1 MKDFIKNKLK
11 ENLDNQKIDTSKIK
25 IKTQVVNNL
34 LVFLPFYDGERMGAF
49 RLRPFNDDYKIFET
63 ILYDRFKGQGLGKG
77 MYKFIIKK
85 LASEG
90 KKLYS
95 DDKQSQEAYNVWNSL
110 VKDNLATPLEN
121 GTFVSAF

>member
-11 ENLDNQKIDTSKIK
+11 ENLEKEKLDTSKIK
-25 IKTQVVNNL
+25 IKTTVVNNL

-49 RLRPFNDDYKIFET
+49 RLRPFNDDYKVFET
-63 ILYDRFKGQGLGKG
+63 VLYDRFKGQGLGKG

-85 LASEG
+85 LATEG

-95 DDKQSQEAYNVWNSL
+95 DDKQSQEAYNVWESL
-110 VKDNLATPLEN
+110 VRDGLATRLEN
-121 GTFVSAF
+121 NTFVSSI

>member
-25 IKTQVVNNL
+25 IKTSVVNNL

-49 RLRPFNDDYKIFET
+49 RLRPFNNDYKVFET
-63 ILYDRFKGQGLGKG
+63 VLYDRFKGQGLGKG

-95 DDKQSQEAYNVWNSL
+95 DDKQSQEAYNVWTSL

-121 GTFVSAF
+121 NTFVSTL